1 MYEEWK
7 KIEYDKRYQVS
18 NLGRFRKTLKNGYR
32 YLKPFK
38 KHELYVVKIKD
49 KELNAA
55 RLVANA
61 FIKPLKENEQVYHK
75 NHLSFD
81 NFYRN
86 LEVLSPQEL
95 GKRTGHISK
104 SKRVVEVKNN
114 EITREWRS
122 SRVAAKKLFISRQTV
137 SDYCNNKVKKPM
149 FNLMWEDDYF
159 DKVLEPFSWEYKT
172 KGADKNER
180 NNKRVHKKTKDRF

>member
-7 KIEYDKRYQVS
+7 SIEYDTRYQVS
-18 NLGRFRKTLKNGYR
+18 NFGRFRKKNPKNGYR
-32 YLKPFK
+32 YLKPFR
-38 KHELYVVKIKD
+38 KHDLYVIKIND
-49 KELNAA
+49 KHVNCA

-61 FIKPLKENEQVYHK
+61 FIRELKPNEQVYHK

-86 LEVLSPQEL
+86 LEILSPKEL
-95 GKRTGHISK
+95 GKRTGYIAT

-114 EITREWRS
+114 EIVRTWRS
-122 SRVAAKKLFISRQTV
+122 TRKASKELFISRQTI
-137 SDYCNNKVKKPM
+137 SDYCNKKVKKPM

-159 DKVLEPFSWEYKT
+159 DEVLENFSWE
-172 KGADKNER
+172 
-180 NNKRVHKKTKDRF
+180 HKKR

>member
-7 KIEYDKRYQVS
+7 PIEYDTRYQVS
-18 NLGRFRKTLKNGYR
+18 NFGRFRKKLKKGYR
-32 YLKPFK
+32 YLKPWRK
-38 KHELYVVKIKD
+38 RDLYVIKINGKHV
-49 KELNAA
+49 NCA

-61 FIKPLKENEQVYHK
+61 FIRELKSNEQVYHK

-86 LEVLSPQEL
+86 LEILSPKEL
-95 GKRTGHISK
+95 GKRTGHIAT

-114 EITREWRS
+114 EIIRTWRS
-122 SRVAAKKLFISRQTV
+122 SRKASKELFISRQTV
-137 SDYCNNKVKKPM
+137 SDYCNKKVKKPM

-159 DKVLEPFSWEYKT
+159 EEVLEHFSWEH
-172 KGADKNER
+172 
-180 NNKRVHKKTKDRF
+180 KRK

>member
-7 KIEYDKRYQVS
+7 PIDTRYQVS
-18 NLGRFRKTLKNGYR
+18 NFGRFRRKLKKGYR

-38 KHELYVVKIKD
+38 KHDLYVIKINGKD
-49 KELNAA
+49 KNCA

-61 FIKPLKENEQVYHK
+61 FIRELKSNEQVYHK

-86 LEVLSPQEL
+86 LEILSPKEL
-95 GKRTGHISK
+95 GKRTGHIAT

-114 EITREWRS
+114 EIVRTWRS
-122 SRVAAKKLFISRQTV
+122 TRKASKELFVSR
-137 SDYCNNKVKKPM
+137 
-149 FNLMWEDDYF
+149 
-159 DKVLEPFSWEYKT
+159 
-172 KGADKNER
+172 
-180 NNKRVHKKTKDRF
+180 